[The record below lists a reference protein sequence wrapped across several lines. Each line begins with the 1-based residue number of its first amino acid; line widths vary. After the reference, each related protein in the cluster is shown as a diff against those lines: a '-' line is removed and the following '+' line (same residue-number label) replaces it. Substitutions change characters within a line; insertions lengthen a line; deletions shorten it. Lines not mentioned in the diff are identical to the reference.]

1 MYCLI
6 AYTRDATETFSAID
20 LAAAALVLL
29 KQMVT
34 RIAIEFDSG
43 CDLHVNCRSEMCE
56 RDRD

>member
-1 MYCLI
+1 VYCVI
-6 AYTRDATETFSAID
+6 PYARDATETFNAID

-34 RIAIEFDSG
+34 RFAIELDGG
-43 CDLHVNCRSEMCE
+43 CDLHVNCRSEICE